1 MKFIMQKM
9 LVPALVIGV
18 VNLVGYLYYTNYI
31 GAVVGSVI
39 GGIIGLVVSEIRT
52 KFN

>member
-1 MKFIMQKM
+1 MRAMLQK
-9 LVPALVIGV
+9 LLFPALVVGV
-18 VNLVGYLYYTNYI
+18 VNLIGYLYYTNYV

-39 GGIIGLVVSEIRT
+39 GGIIGLVVSEIRA